1 MTLRE
6 GDYSIECD
14 KITIPKKV
22 LKEIRDN
29 YKSLS
34 EMSRLSGKHEL
45 SLIYLGKTEVFID
58 LLKMFEP
65 LEGL

>member
-1 MTLRE
+1 MTLRKD
-6 GDYSIECD
+6 DYTIDGD

-22 LKEIRDN
+22 LEEIRDN
-29 YKSLS
+29 YKSIS

-65 LEGL
+65 LEGE

>member
-6 GDYSIECD
+6 GEYSIEGD

-34 EMSRLSGKHEL
+34 EMSRLFGKHEL

-65 LEGL
+65 LEGE